1 MAFKTRA
8 PGSSKDRCVLH
19 IAWLD
24 LESFSEMTIPTN
36 GLATEEEEEAMVKD
50 WIGSKL

>member
-1 MAFKTRA
+1 MAFKTQA
-8 PGSSKDRCVLH
+8 PGSSKDCCILH

-36 GLATEEEEEAMVKD
+36 RLATKEEEEVVAKD
-50 WIGSKL
+50 